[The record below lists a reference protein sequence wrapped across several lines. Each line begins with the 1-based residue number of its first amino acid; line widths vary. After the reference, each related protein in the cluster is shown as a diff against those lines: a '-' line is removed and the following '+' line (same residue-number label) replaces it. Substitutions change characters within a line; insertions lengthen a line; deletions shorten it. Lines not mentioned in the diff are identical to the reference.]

1 MPGCQGVKVEAG
13 VSPALCRNC
22 KSQDKPG
29 NLPRFAPQSTFSEL
43 GGGLDDTITNITQPI
58 TELGYFFSEVIM
70 KKTIPILCVLLLL
83 VVSACQTA
91 PTALPQPTTTLAS
104 SGAIASPEANSQ
116 LPITIRYAKGFTLEY
131 KNNYKILTVTQ
142 PWADAEQAF
151 TYVLIP
157 RGAEIPAEVG
167 NALMIEV
174 PVRSFVAMSTTYYP
188 FLENIGKLDAL
199 VAVDDATY
207 IYNPSVREKAA
218 SGKIAVVGGGMG
230 GPSANV
236 ERLLELNPDVIMT
249 SASGIPE
256 LDVYPKLQEVGLPV
270 VINGD
275 YLEQT
280 PLGRAEWG
288 IFIAAFFG
296 LEQQASQQFDALVQ
310 RYEEVSA
317 LAANVQERVTVLTN
331 TDYQGTWYVP
341 AGESYAA
348 ILLKDAGAEYLWE
361 DEPGSGALPLSFE
374 TVFERAKDA
383 DFWLNPGFA
392 ASLQDLLAMDARYA
406 EFKAFQTGNVFNYNA
421 RVSEAGGM
429 DYFESGVA
437 NPDVILK
444 DLIKIFYPELLP
456 EHTLFYYQQLK

>member
-1 MPGCQGVKVEAG
+1 
-13 VSPALCRNC
+13 
-22 KSQDKPG
+22 
-29 NLPRFAPQSTFSEL
+29 
-43 GGGLDDTITNITQPI
+43 
-58 TELGYFFSEVIM
+58 LGYFFSEVIM

-83 VVSACQTA
+83 VVSACQVV
-91 PTALPQPTTTLAS
+91 PTGSSQPSATP
-104 SGAIASPEANSQ
+104 ASPSGTATAEANPQ
-116 LPITIRYAKGFTLEY
+116 QPITIRYAKGFTLDY
-131 KNNYKILTVTQ
+131 KDAYKILTVTQ
-142 PWADAEQAF
+142 PWAGAEQAL
-151 TYVLIP
+151 TYILVP
-157 RGAEIPAEVG
+157 RGSEPPADDG
-167 NALMIEV
+167 NATVIEV
-174 PVRSFVAMSTTYYP
+174 PVRSFVAMSTTYFP

-207 IYNPSVREKAA
+207 VYNPTVREKAA
-218 SGKIAVVGGGMG
+218 SGEIAVVGGGMG
-230 GPSANV
+230 GPSANI
-236 ERLLELNPDVIMT
+236 ERLLELDPDVIMT

-256 LDVYPKLQEVGLPV
+256 LDVYPKLEEVGLPV

-288 IFIAAFFG
+288 IFIAAFFD
-296 LEQQASQQFDALVQ
+296 LEQEASHQFDALVQ
-310 RYEEVSA
+310 RYEEVQA
-317 LAANVQERVTVLTN
+317 LAAGVQERVTVFTN

-348 ILLKDAGAEYLWE
+348 ILLKDAGAEYLWA
-361 DEPGSGALPLSFE
+361 DQPGTGALPLSFE

-406 EFKAFQTGNVFNYNA
+406 EFKAFQTGQVFNYNA
-421 RVSEAGGM
+421 KVTDTGGM

>member
-1 MPGCQGVKVEAG
+1 
-13 VSPALCRNC
+13 
-22 KSQDKPG
+22 
-29 NLPRFAPQSTFSEL
+29 
-43 GGGLDDTITNITQPI
+43 
-58 TELGYFFSEVIM
+58 M
-70 KKTIPILCVLLLL
+70 KKTIPILCFLLLL
-83 VVSACQTA
+83 VVSACQA
-91 PTALPQPTTTLAS
+91 MPTGSPQPSVTPAS
-104 SGAIASPEANSQ
+104 SSGTATAEANPQ
-116 LPITIRYAKGFTLEY
+116 QPITIRYATGFTLEY
-131 KNNYKILTVTQ
+131 KGNYKILTVTQ
-142 PWADAEQAF
+142 PWAGAEQAL
-151 TYVLIP
+151 TYILVP
-157 RGAEIPAEVG
+157 RGSEPPADDG
-167 NALMIEV
+167 NATVIEV
-174 PVRSFVAMSTTYYP
+174 PVRSFVAMSTTYFP

-207 IYNPSVREKAA
+207 VYNPTVREKAA
-218 SGKIAVVGGGMG
+218 SGEIAVVGGGMG
-230 GPSANV
+230 GPSANI
-236 ERLLELNPDVIMT
+236 ESLLELDPDVIMT

-256 LDVYPKLQEVGLPV
+256 LDVYPKLEEVGLPV

-288 IFIAAFFG
+288 IFIAAFFD

-310 RYEEVSA
+310 RYEEVQA
-317 LAANVQERVTVLTN
+317 LAAGVQERVTVFTN

-348 ILLKDAGAEYLWE
+348 ILLKDAGAEYLWA
-361 DEPGSGALPLSFE
+361 DQPGTGALPLSFE

-406 EFKAFQTGNVFNYNA
+406 EFKAFQTGQVFNYNA
-421 RVSEAGGM
+421 KVTDTGGM

>member
-1 MPGCQGVKVEAG
+1 
-13 VSPALCRNC
+13 
-22 KSQDKPG
+22 
-29 NLPRFAPQSTFSEL
+29 
-43 GGGLDDTITNITQPI
+43 
-58 TELGYFFSEVIM
+58 M

-83 VVSACQTA
+83 VVSACQA
-91 PTALPQPTTTLAS
+91 MPTGSPQPSATPAS
-104 SGAIASPEANSQ
+104 SSGTATAEANAQ
-116 LPITIRYAKGFTLEY
+116 LPITIRYATGFTLEY
-131 KNNYKILTVTQ
+131 KGNYKILTVTQ
-142 PWADAEQAF
+142 PWAGAEQAF

-157 RGAEIPAEVG
+157 RGEEPPAG
-167 NALMIEV
+167 LDDAQLIEV
-174 PVRSFVAMSTTYYP
+174 PVRSFVAMSTTYFP

-207 IYNPSVREKAA
+207 VYNPTVREKAA
-218 SGKIAVVGGGMG
+218 SGEIAVVGGGMG
-230 GPSANV
+230 GPSANI
-236 ERLLELNPDVIMT
+236 ERLLELDPDVIMT

-256 LDVYPKLQEVGLPV
+256 LDVYPKLEEVGLPV

-288 IFIAAFFG
+288 IFIAAFFD

-310 RYEEVSA
+310 RYEEVQG
-317 LAANVQERVTVLTN
+317 LAAGVQVRVTVFTN

-348 ILLKDAGAEYLWE
+348 ILLKDAGAEYLWA
-361 DEPGSGALPLSFE
+361 DQPGTGALPLSFE

-406 EFKAFQTGNVFNYNA
+406 EFKAFQTGQVFNYNA
-421 RVSEAGGM
+421 KVTDTGGM

-456 EHTLFYYQQLK
+456 DYDLYYYQQLK

>member
-1 MPGCQGVKVEAG
+1 
-13 VSPALCRNC
+13 
-22 KSQDKPG
+22 
-29 NLPRFAPQSTFSEL
+29 
-43 GGGLDDTITNITQPI
+43 
-58 TELGYFFSEVIM
+58 M
-70 KKTIPILCVLLLL
+70 KKTTRLMLFLFIIVL
-83 VVSACQTA
+83 SACSAA
-91 PTALPQPTTTLAS
+91 PAAQAPAETMPATELRAF
-104 SGAIASPEANSQ
+104 
-116 LPITIRYAKGFTLEY
+116 PIRFAQHFTLEY
-131 KNNYKILTVTQ
+131 GDGYKKLTVLQ
-142 PWADAEQAF
+142 PWAGASEPL
-151 TYVLIP
+151 TYLLVP
-157 RGAEIPAEVG
+157 RGEAAPTDAG
-167 NALMIEV
+167 NALVIET
-174 PVRSFVAMSTTYYP
+174 PVRSFVAMSTTYFP

-207 IYNPSVREKAA
+207 VYNPTVREKAA
-218 SGKIAVVGGGMG
+218 SGEIAVVGGGMG
-230 GPSANV
+230 GPSANI
-236 ERLLELNPDVIMT
+236 ESLLELDPDVIMT

-256 LDVYPKLQEVGLPV
+256 LDVYPKLEEVGLPV

-288 IFIAAFFG
+288 IFIAAFFD

-310 RYEEVSA
+310 RYEEVQA
-317 LAANVQERVTVLTN
+317 LAAGVQERVTVFTN
-331 TDYQGTWYVP
+331 TDFQGTWYVP

-361 DEPGSGALPLSFE
+361 DQPGTGALPLSFE
-374 TVFERAKDA
+374 TVFEKAKDA

-406 EFKAFQTGNVFNYNA
+406 EFKAFQTGQVFNYNA
-421 RVSEAGGM
+421 KVTDTGGM

>member
-1 MPGCQGVKVEAG
+1 
-13 VSPALCRNC
+13 
-22 KSQDKPG
+22 
-29 NLPRFAPQSTFSEL
+29 
-43 GGGLDDTITNITQPI
+43 
-58 TELGYFFSEVIM
+58 M

-83 VVSACQTA
+83 VVSACQVV
-91 PTALPQPTTTLAS
+91 PTGSSQPSATP
-104 SGAIASPEANSQ
+104 ASPSGTATAEANPQ
-116 LPITIRYAKGFTLEY
+116 QPITIRYAKGFTLDY
-131 KNNYKILTVTQ
+131 KDAYKILTVTQ
-142 PWADAEQAF
+142 PWAGAEQAL
-151 TYVLIP
+151 TYILVP
-157 RGAEIPAEVG
+157 RGSEPPADDG
-167 NALMIEV
+167 NATVIEV
-174 PVRSFVAMSTTYYP
+174 PVRSFVAMSTTYFP

-207 IYNPSVREKAA
+207 VYNPTVREKAA
-218 SGKIAVVGGGMG
+218 SGEIAVVGGGMG
-230 GPSANV
+230 GPSANI
-236 ERLLELNPDVIMT
+236 ERLLELDPDVIMT

-256 LDVYPKLQEVGLPV
+256 LDVYPKLEEVGLPV

-288 IFIAAFFG
+288 IFIAAFFD

-310 RYEEVSA
+310 RYEEVQA
-317 LAANVQERVTVLTN
+317 LAASVQERVTVFTN

-348 ILLKDAGAEYLWE
+348 ILLKDAGAEYLWA
-361 DEPGSGALPLSFE
+361 DQPGTGALPLSFE

-406 EFKAFQTGNVFNYNA
+406 EFKAFQTGQVFNYNA
-421 RVSEAGGM
+421 KVTDTGGM

-456 EHTLFYYQQLK
+456 EHTLFYYQQLR

>member
-1 MPGCQGVKVEAG
+1 
-13 VSPALCRNC
+13 
-22 KSQDKPG
+22 
-29 NLPRFAPQSTFSEL
+29 
-43 GGGLDDTITNITQPI
+43 
-58 TELGYFFSEVIM
+58 M

-83 VVSACQTA
+83 VVSACQVV
-91 PTALPQPTTTLAS
+91 PTGSSQPSATP
-104 SGAIASPEANSQ
+104 ASPSGTATAEANPQ
-116 LPITIRYAKGFTLEY
+116 QPITIRYAKGFTLEY
-131 KNNYKILTVTQ
+131 KDAYKILTVTQ
-142 PWADAEQAF
+142 PWAGAEQAL
-151 TYVLIP
+151 TYILVP
-157 RGAEIPAEVG
+157 RGSEPPADDG
-167 NALMIEV
+167 NANVIEV
-174 PVRSFVAMSTTYYP
+174 PMRSFVAMPTTYFP

-207 IYNPSVREKAA
+207 VYNPTVREKAA
-218 SGKIAVVGGGMG
+218 SGEIAVVGGGMG
-230 GPSANV
+230 GPSANI
-236 ERLLELNPDVIMT
+236 ERLLELDPDVIMT

-256 LDVYPKLQEVGLPV
+256 LDVYPKLEEVGLPV

-288 IFIAAFFG
+288 IFIAAFFD
-296 LEQQASQQFDALVQ
+296 LEQEASHQFDALVQ
-310 RYEEVSA
+310 RYEEVQA
-317 LAANVQERVTVLTN
+317 LAAGVQERVTVFTN

-361 DEPGSGALPLSFE
+361 DQPGTGALPLSFE
-374 TVFERAKDA
+374 TVFEKAKDA

-406 EFKAFQTGNVFNYNA
+406 EFKAFQTGQVFNYNA
-421 RVSEAGGM
+421 KVTDTGGM

>member
-1 MPGCQGVKVEAG
+1 
-13 VSPALCRNC
+13 
-22 KSQDKPG
+22 
-29 NLPRFAPQSTFSEL
+29 
-43 GGGLDDTITNITQPI
+43 
-58 TELGYFFSEVIM
+58 M

-83 VVSACQTA
+83 VVSACQA
-91 PTALPQPTTTLAS
+91 MPTGSPQPSATPAS
-104 SGAIASPEANSQ
+104 SSGTATAEANAQ
-116 LPITIRYAKGFTLEY
+116 LPITIRYATGFTLEY
-131 KNNYKILTVTQ
+131 KGNYKILTVTQ
-142 PWADAEQAF
+142 PWAGAEQAL
-151 TYVLIP
+151 TYILVP
-157 RGAEIPAEVG
+157 RGSEPPADDG
-167 NALMIEV
+167 NATVIEV
-174 PVRSFVAMSTTYYP
+174 PVRSFVAMSTTYFP

-207 IYNPSVREKAA
+207 VYNPTVREKAA
-218 SGKIAVVGGGMG
+218 SGEIAVVGGGMG
-230 GPSANV
+230 GPSANI
-236 ERLLELNPDVIMT
+236 ESLLELDPDVIMT

-256 LDVYPKLQEVGLPV
+256 LDVYPKLEEVGLPV

-288 IFIAAFFG
+288 IFIAAFFD

-310 RYEEVSA
+310 RYEEVQA
-317 LAANVQERVTVLTN
+317 LAAGVQERVTVFTN
-331 TDYQGTWYVP
+331 TDFQGTWYVP

-361 DEPGSGALPLSFE
+361 DQPGTGALPLSFE
-374 TVFERAKDA
+374 TVFEKAKDA

-406 EFKAFQTGNVFNYNA
+406 EFKAFQTGQVFNYNA
-421 RVSEAGGM
+421 KVTDTGGM

>member
-1 MPGCQGVKVEAG
+1 
-13 VSPALCRNC
+13 
-22 KSQDKPG
+22 
-29 NLPRFAPQSTFSEL
+29 
-43 GGGLDDTITNITQPI
+43 
-58 TELGYFFSEVIM
+58 M

-83 VVSACQTA
+83 VVTACQA
-91 PTALPQPTTTLAS
+91 VPTASPQPASTLAS
-104 SGAIASPEANSQ
+104 LGAIATPEVSST
-116 LPITIRYAKGFTLEY
+116 LPITIRYAKGFTLAY
-131 KNNYKILTVTQ
+131 KDNYKILTVTQ
-142 PWADAEQAF
+142 PWAGAEQSF
-151 TYVLIP
+151 TYILIP
-157 RGAEIPAEVG
+157 RGTEAPAEAG
-167 NALMIEV
+167 NAQVIEI
-174 PVRSFVAMSTTYYP
+174 PVRSFVAMSTTYYS
-188 FLENIGKLDAL
+188 FLEKIGKLDTL

-218 SGKIAVVGGGMG
+218 SGEIAVVGGGMG

-256 LDVYPKLQEVGLPV
+256 LDVYTKLQEVGLPV

-288 IFIAAFFG
+288 IFIAAFFD
-296 LEQQASQQFDALVQ
+296 LEQLASQQFDALVQ

-317 LAANVQERVTVLTN
+317 LAANVQERVTVFTN

-341 AGESYAA
+341 AGKSYAA

-456 EHTLFYYQQLK
+456 AHTLFYYQQLK

>member
-13 VSPALCRNC
+13 ASPALCRNC

-43 GGGLDDTITNITQPI
+43 GGGLDDMITKNNPTYYRVG
-58 TELGYFFSEVIM
+58 LFFSEVIM
-70 KKTIPILCVLLLL
+70 KKTIPILCVLLFL
-83 VVSACQTA
+83 VVSACQA
-91 PTALPQPTTTLAS
+91 MPTGSPQPSATPAS
-104 SGAIASPEANSQ
+104 SSGTATAEANPQ
-116 LPITIRYAKGFTLEY
+116 QPITIRYAKGFTLEY
-131 KNNYKILTVTQ
+131 KDAYKILTVTQ
-142 PWADAEQAF
+142 PWAGAEQAL
-151 TYVLIP
+151 TYILVP
-157 RGAEIPAEVG
+157 RGSEPPADDG
-167 NALMIEV
+167 NAIVIEV
-174 PVRSFVAMSTTYYP
+174 PVRSFVAMSTTYFS

-207 IYNPSVREKAA
+207 VYNPTVREKAA
-218 SGKIAVVGGGMG
+218 SGEIAVVGGGMG
-230 GPSANV
+230 GPSANI
-236 ERLLELNPDVIMT
+236 ERLLELDPDVIMT

-256 LDVYPKLQEVGLPV
+256 LDVYPKLEEVGLPV

-275 YLEQT
+275 HLEQT

-288 IFIAAFFG
+288 IFIAAFFD

-310 RYEEVSA
+310 RYEEVQA
-317 LAANVQERVTVLTN
+317 LAAGVQERVTVFTN

-348 ILLKDAGAEYLWE
+348 ILLKDAGAEYLWA
-361 DEPGSGALPLSFE
+361 DQPGTGALPLSFE
-374 TVFERAKDA
+374 TVFEKAKDA

-406 EFKAFQTGNVFNYNA
+406 EFKAFQTGQVFNYNA
-421 RVSEAGGM
+421 KVTDTGGM

-444 DLIKIFYPELLP
+444 DLINIFYPELLP
-456 EHTLFYYQQLK
+456 DYDLHYYQQLK

>member
-1 MPGCQGVKVEAG
+1 
-13 VSPALCRNC
+13 
-22 KSQDKPG
+22 
-29 NLPRFAPQSTFSEL
+29 
-43 GGGLDDTITNITQPI
+43 
-58 TELGYFFSEVIM
+58 M

-83 VVSACQTA
+83 VVTACQA
-91 PTALPQPTTTLAS
+91 VPTASPQPASTLAS
-104 SGAIASPEANSQ
+104 LGAIATPEVSST
-116 LPITIRYAKGFTLEY
+116 LPITIRYAKGFTLAY
-131 KNNYKILTVTQ
+131 KDNYKILTVTQ
-142 PWADAEQAF
+142 PWAGAEQSF
-151 TYVLIP
+151 TYILIP
-157 RGAEIPAEVG
+157 RGTEAPAEAG
-167 NALMIEV
+167 NAQVIEI
-174 PVRSFVAMSTTYYP
+174 PVRSFVAMSTTYYS
-188 FLENIGKLDAL
+188 FLEKIGKLDTL

-218 SGKIAVVGGGMG
+218 SGEIAVVGGGMG

-256 LDVYPKLQEVGLPV
+256 LDVYTKLQEVGLPV

-288 IFIAAFFG
+288 IFIAAFFD
-296 LEQQASQQFDALVQ
+296 LEQLASQQFDALVQ

-317 LAANVQERVTVLTN
+317 LAANVQERVTVFTN

-361 DEPGSGALPLSFE
+361 DEPGNGALPLSFE

-444 DLIKIFYPELLP
+444 DLVKIFYPELLP
-456 EHTLFYYQQLK
+456 AHTLFYYQQLK

>member
-1 MPGCQGVKVEAG
+1 
-13 VSPALCRNC
+13 
-22 KSQDKPG
+22 
-29 NLPRFAPQSTFSEL
+29 
-43 GGGLDDTITNITQPI
+43 
-58 TELGYFFSEVIM
+58 M

-83 VVSACQTA
+83 VVSACQVV
-91 PTALPQPTTTLAS
+91 PTGSSQPSATP
-104 SGAIASPEANSQ
+104 ASPSGTATAEANPQ
-116 LPITIRYAKGFTLEY
+116 QPITIRYAKGFTLEY
-131 KNNYKILTVTQ
+131 KDAYKILTVTQ
-142 PWADAEQAF
+142 PWAGAEQAL
-151 TYVLIP
+151 TYILVP
-157 RGAEIPAEVG
+157 RGSEPPADDG
-167 NALMIEV
+167 NANVIEV
-174 PVRSFVAMSTTYYP
+174 PMRSFVAMSTTYFP

-207 IYNPSVREKAA
+207 VYNPTVREKAA
-218 SGKIAVVGGGMG
+218 SGEIAVVGGGMG
-230 GPSANV
+230 GPSANI
-236 ERLLELNPDVIMT
+236 ERLLELDPDVIMT

-256 LDVYPKLQEVGLPV
+256 LDVYPKLEEVGLPV

-288 IFIAAFFG
+288 IFIAAFFD

-310 RYEEVSA
+310 RYEEVQA
-317 LAANVQERVTVLTN
+317 LAAGVQERVTVFTN

-348 ILLKDAGAEYLWE
+348 ILLKDAGAEYLWA
-361 DEPGSGALPLSFE
+361 DQPGTGALPLSFE
-374 TVFERAKDA
+374 TVFEKAKDA

-406 EFKAFQTGNVFNYNA
+406 EFKAFQTGQVFNYNA
-421 RVSEAGGM
+421 KVTDTGGM

>member
-1 MPGCQGVKVEAG
+1 
-13 VSPALCRNC
+13 
-22 KSQDKPG
+22 
-29 NLPRFAPQSTFSEL
+29 
-43 GGGLDDTITNITQPI
+43 
-58 TELGYFFSEVIM
+58 LGYFFSEVIM

-83 VVSACQTA
+83 VVSACQA
-91 PTALPQPTTTLAS
+91 MPTGSPQPSATP
-104 SGAIASPEANSQ
+104 ASPSGTATAEANPQ
-116 LPITIRYAKGFTLEY
+116 QPITIRYAKGFTLEY
-131 KNNYKILTVTQ
+131 KDAYKILTVTQ
-142 PWADAEQAF
+142 PWAGAEQAL
-151 TYVLIP
+151 TYILVP
-157 RGAEIPAEVG
+157 RGSEPPANDG
-167 NALMIEV
+167 NATVIEV
-174 PVRSFVAMSTTYYP
+174 PVRSFVAMSTTYFP

-207 IYNPSVREKAA
+207 VYNPTVREKAA
-218 SGKIAVVGGGMG
+218 SGEIAVVGGGMG
-230 GPSANV
+230 GPSANI
-236 ERLLELNPDVIMT
+236 ESLLELDPDVIMT

-256 LDVYPKLQEVGLPV
+256 LDVYPKLEEVGLPV

-288 IFIAAFFG
+288 IFIAAFFD

-310 RYEEVSA
+310 RYEEVQA
-317 LAANVQERVTVLTN
+317 LAAGVQERVTVFTN

-348 ILLKDAGAEYLWE
+348 ILLKDAGAEYLWA
-361 DEPGSGALPLSFE
+361 DQPGTGALPLSFE
-374 TVFERAKDA
+374 TVFEKAKDA

-406 EFKAFQTGNVFNYNA
+406 EFKAFQTGQVFNYNA
-421 RVSEAGGM
+421 KVTDTGGM

>member
-1 MPGCQGVKVEAG
+1 
-13 VSPALCRNC
+13 
-22 KSQDKPG
+22 
-29 NLPRFAPQSTFSEL
+29 
-43 GGGLDDTITNITQPI
+43 
-58 TELGYFFSEVIM
+58 M

-83 VVSACQTA
+83 VVSACQAT
-91 PTALPQPTTTLAS
+91 PTASPQPTTTLAS
-104 SGAIASPEANSQ
+104 SGVIATPEVSST

-131 KNNYKILTVTQ
+131 KDNYKILTVTQ
-142 PWADAEQAF
+142 PWAGAEQSF
-151 TYVLIP
+151 TYILIP
-157 RGAEIPAEVG
+157 RGTEAPAEAG
-167 NALMIEV
+167 NAQVIEI

-188 FLENIGKLDAL
+188 FLENIGKLDTL

-218 SGKIAVVGGGMG
+218 SGEIAVVGGGMG
-230 GPSANV
+230 GPSANI

-317 LAANVQERVTVLTN
+317 LAANVQERVTVFTN

-392 ASLQDLLAMDARYA
+392 ASLQDLLAMDA
-406 EFKAFQTGNVFNYNA
+406 
-421 RVSEAGGM
+421 
-429 DYFESGVA
+429 
-437 NPDVILK
+437 
-444 DLIKIFYPELLP
+444 
-456 EHTLFYYQQLK
+456 

>member
-1 MPGCQGVKVEAG
+1 
-13 VSPALCRNC
+13 
-22 KSQDKPG
+22 
-29 NLPRFAPQSTFSEL
+29 
-43 GGGLDDTITNITQPI
+43 
-58 TELGYFFSEVIM
+58 LGYFFSEVIM

-83 VVSACQTA
+83 VVSACQA
-91 PTALPQPTTTLAS
+91 MPTGSPQPSATP
-104 SGAIASPEANSQ
+104 ASPSGTATAEANPQ
-116 LPITIRYAKGFTLEY
+116 QPITIRYAKGFTLEY
-131 KNNYKILTVTQ
+131 KDAYKILTVTQ
-142 PWADAEQAF
+142 PWAGAEQAL
-151 TYVLIP
+151 TYILVP
-157 RGAEIPAEVG
+157 RGSEPPADDG
-167 NALMIEV
+167 NATVIEV
-174 PVRSFVAMSTTYYP
+174 PVRSFVAMSTTYFP
-188 FLENIGKLDAL
+188 FLEIFGKLDAL

-207 IYNPSVREKAA
+207 VYNPTVREKAA
-218 SGKIAVVGGGMG
+218 SGEIAVVGGGMG
-230 GPSANV
+230 GPSANI
-236 ERLLELNPDVIMT
+236 ESLLELDPDVIMT

-256 LDVYPKLQEVGLPV
+256 LDVYPKLEEVGLPV

-288 IFIAAFFG
+288 IFIAAFFD

-310 RYEEVSA
+310 RYEEVQA
-317 LAANVQERVTVLTN
+317 LAAGVQERVTVFTN
-331 TDYQGTWYVP
+331 TDFQGTWYVP

-361 DEPGSGALPLSFE
+361 DQPGTGALPLSFE
-374 TVFERAKDA
+374 TVFEKAKDA

-406 EFKAFQTGNVFNYNA
+406 EFKAFQTGQVFNYNA
-421 RVSEAGGM
+421 KVTDTGGM